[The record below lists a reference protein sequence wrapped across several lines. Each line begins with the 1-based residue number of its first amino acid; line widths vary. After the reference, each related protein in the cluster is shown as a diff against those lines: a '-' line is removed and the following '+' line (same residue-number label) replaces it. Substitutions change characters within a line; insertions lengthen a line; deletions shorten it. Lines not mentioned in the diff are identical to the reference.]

1 MTQLL
6 VKAETATGSE
16 KCMGLYETAMQAPDF
31 SGFRRYQVIIV
42 NRDGNLAEL
51 KRDLGKA
58 SDWKGVRYINIP
70 SYWEHTV
77 DELIDLADEL
87 RGNVRIDVKDLLGLD
102 KYKPA

>member
-1 MTQLL
+1 MAQLL

-58 SDWKGVRYINIP
+58 ENWKGVRYINIP

-77 DELIDLADEL
+77 DEVIGLAEEL
-87 RGNVRIDVKDLLGLD
+87 RGDPQLDIKDFVQLD
-102 KYKPA
+102 NFKHA